1 MPRKLLNIL
10 GVSFGLAV
18 AIGNTIGAGILRT
31 PGDVASML
39 QTPLLFLGVW
49 VVGAL
54 YALLGVNALAE
65 LGTML
70 PKSGGQYI
78 YARPPFGGHAGLIAG
93 WRGLDSPCGG
103 P

>member
-39 QTPLLFLGVW
+39 QTPVLFLGVW
-49 VVGAL
+49 VVGAKG
-54 YALLGVNALAE
+54 APV
-65 LGTML
+65 TF
-70 PKSGGQYI
+70 YI
-78 YARPPFGGHAGLIAG
+78 DDNRYE
-93 WRGLDSPCGG
+93 
-103 P
+103 

>member
-10 GVSFGLAV
+10 GVTFGLAV

-39 QTPLLFLGVW
+39 QTPVLFLGVW
-49 VVGAL
+49 IVGAV

-70 PKSGGQYI
+70 PKSG
-78 YARPPFGGHAGLIAG
+78 
-93 WRGLDSPCGG
+93 
-103 P
+103 